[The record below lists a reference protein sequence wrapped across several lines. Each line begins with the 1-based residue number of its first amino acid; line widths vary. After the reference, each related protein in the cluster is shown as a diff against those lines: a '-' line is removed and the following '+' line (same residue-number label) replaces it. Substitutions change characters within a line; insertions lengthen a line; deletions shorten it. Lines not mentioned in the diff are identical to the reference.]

1 MTFDFDRLIERRG
14 TNSGKWDNMET
25 LYGVSPDDGLAMW
38 VADMDFATAPVVADA
53 LRAMADHGVFGY
65 LASDRDYREAV
76 CWWMR
81 ERHGWTV
88 APEAIFT
95 TNGLCNAVA
104 LVLDAYT
111 APGDEI
117 MLMAPVYHAFA
128 KTIRNAGRAV
138 AERRLAFRDGR
149 YEMDLD
155 AWEAQMTGRE
165 KAVILCSPHNPG
177 GRVWSA
183 AEQQALA
190 AFAEKHGLLVIS
202 DEIHQDL
209 TYPGALHV
217 PFLKAAPE
225 AAPRSIVLNAPSKT
239 FNTAGLHCGQ
249 VIIPDAG
256 LRATFAA
263 RMQALALA
271 PSSASLE
278 ATRAA
283 YSPEGA
289 AWVDALQAYLE
300 GNRQIFDAG
309 VNAIPGV
316 RSMQLEATYLA
327 WVDFSGTG
335 METAEIL
342 DRVQG
347 RAKIAGNLGTS
358 FGGGGESFL
367 RFNLGTQRVRIEEAV
382 SRLQDAF
389 ADLQ

>member
-1 MTFDFDRLIERRG
+1 MVFDFDRVIERRG
-14 TNSGKWDNMET
+14 SNCGKWDNMEK
-25 LYGVSPDDGLAMW
+25 LYGVPAEDGLAMW
-38 VADMDFATAPVVADA
+38 VADMDFATAPAVSDA

-65 LASDRDYREAV
+65 IASDAEYREAV
-76 CWWMR
+76 RWWMR
-81 ERHGWTV
+81 TRHGWHV
-88 APEAIFT
+88 EPESVFT

-117 MLMAPVYHAFA
+117 VLMAPVYHAFA
-128 KTIRNAGRAV
+128 KTIRNAGRVV
-138 AERRLAFRDGR
+138 AERPLKCANGR
-149 YEMDLD
+149 YDMDLE
-155 AWEAQMTGRE
+155 AWDAQMTGRE

-183 AEQQALA
+183 EEQKALA

-209 TYPGALHV
+209 TYPGATHV

-225 AAPRSIVLNAPSKT
+225 AAPRTIVLNAPSKT
-239 FNTAGLHCGQ
+239 FNTAGMHCGQ
-249 VIIPDAG
+249 VIIPDAE
-256 LRATFAA
+256 LRSTFAA

-271 PSSASLE
+271 PSSVSLE

-289 AWVDALQAYLE
+289 EWVDALQAYLD
-300 GNRQIFDAG
+300 GNRRVFDDG

-342 DRVQG
+342 DRVQNK
-347 RAKIAGNLGTS
+347 AKIAGNLGAT
-358 FGGGGESFL
+358 FGTGGESFV
-367 RFNLGTQRVRIEEAV
+367 RFNLGTQRSRIEDAV
-382 SRLQDAF
+382 SRLQGAF